1 MQTVPRTP
9 APRNS
14 LAPPLEPARARA
26 RTPRHGVELEGGRF
40 VTAVVL
46 ERGPDSGSAELGE
59 DLERPRS
66 MAALA
71 EDLERPWSMAALADE
86 LATAIARTSIPGP
99 VAVTGPV
106 TLKRG
111 LGRQPQRG
119 GTAAVAM
126 RADVAGSPGPGPEAP
141 THDGDSPQPTI
152 LACRPLSP
160 ACGRHRLARPD
171 LPAERLLGPATARY
185 RASER
190 RGVGCAGG
198 LGPALPI
205 FRSYTWN
212 KSTGSR
218 NHWTFSVVRESGAT
232 PR

>member
-46 ERGPDSGSAELGE
+46 ERGPDSGSAELG
-59 DLERPRS
+59 
-66 MAALA
+66 

-141 THDGDSPQPTI
+141 TPAGDSPQPTI
-152 LACRPLSP
+152 SACRPLSP

-218 NHWTFSVVRESGAT
+218 NHWTFSVRESGAT